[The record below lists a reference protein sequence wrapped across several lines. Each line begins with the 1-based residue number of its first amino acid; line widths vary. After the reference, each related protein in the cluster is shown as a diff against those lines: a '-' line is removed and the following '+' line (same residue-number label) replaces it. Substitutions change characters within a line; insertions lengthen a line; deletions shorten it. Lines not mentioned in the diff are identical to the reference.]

1 MSDAPEVRVTIV
13 RPGGTATLTYADGNE
28 TMRVA
33 TGYLY
38 DPIDGLLAEMHAG
51 REPTPWQSKA
61 VRDDATW
68 AIETRLDLDDATRR
82 ELMDWIAATP
92 FFANA

>member
-13 RPGGTATLTYADGNE
+13 RPGGTATLTYADGHE

-33 TGYLY
+33 TGYLH
-38 DPIDGLLAEMHAG
+38 DPNDGLVAEMDAG

-68 AIETRLDLDDATRR
+68 SVETRLDLDDGTRER
-82 ELMDWIAATP
+82 LLDWIAGTP
-92 FFANA
+92 FFADA